1 MVSYNT
7 HVGLSVTLL
16 ALYATLISNVVSIYS
31 NTHGIYT
38 PARKKEDRPGSGAN
52 VVVNDT

>member
-31 NTHGIYT
+31 NTMEFIHLQE
-38 PARKKEDRPGSGAN
+38 RKKIGRE
-52 VVVNDT
+52 VVLMLW